1 MSRHPG
7 TAAAPRCLP
16 AGLLFAALLGCAT
29 GGGVTIPDVAGDD
42 HGPGSFRY
50 PSHPAFPAGSFDL
63 SRVTIRRERSDWVFE
78 VEFASRIETAQ
89 VFLTHDERAS
99 LWPQTVDIY
108 LSFAGEDGA
117 HREALPGRKVRFA
130 AGHEWSRA
138 VVLSP
143 LPRLL
148 KETLEK
154 TVPEAPDV
162 FVPQRVELSG
172 KRLKARV
179 PARFLGE
186 GEIRRLMVLVSGT
199 RFFRSFEALDRLRD
213 RFAPDGLCMPVEA
226 APGECRLDDPQ
237 GQGCHFSGCSP
248 CGGHPQVIDLLAG
261 PGFQERWLRRYDPE
275 TNQTAEIE
283 LLLLDAR

>member
-1 MSRHPG
+1 MSRSGRPE
-7 TAAAPRCLP
+7 RLRNW
-16 AGLLFAALLGCAT
+16 LFCGFLASLLGCAA
-29 GGGVTIPDVAGDD
+29 GGGVTIPDVDGDD
-42 HGPGSFRY
+42 HGPGGYRY

-63 SRVTIRRERSDWVFE
+63 ARLNVRREKSDWVFE

-89 VFLTHDERAS
+89 VFLTRDERAS

-108 LSFAGEDGA
+108 LAFADETGS
-117 HREALPGRKVRFA
+117 HREALPGRNVAFA

-154 TVPEAPDV
+154 TVPDAADV

-172 KRLKARV
+172 KRLRARV

-186 GEIRRLMVLVSGT
+186 GDIRGLAVLVSGT
-199 RFFRSFEALDRLRD
+199 RFFRSFEVADRLRD
-213 RFAPDGLCMPVEA
+213 RFAPDGLAMPVEA

-237 GQGCHFSGCSP
+237 GMGCHFSGCAP
-248 CGGHPQVIDLLAG
+248 CGHHPQVIDMLAG

-275 TNQTAEIE
+275 TGRTAEIE
-283 LLLLDAR
+283 LMILEAR